1 MSPSTMHS
9 AWPSR
14 LVPLSDLPDPVTL
27 LESMQRIAVAGSLAK
42 SW

>member
-1 MSPSTMHS
+1 MRPCALHS

-27 LESMQRIAVAGSLAK
+27 LESMQRLLSQGH
-42 SW
+42 